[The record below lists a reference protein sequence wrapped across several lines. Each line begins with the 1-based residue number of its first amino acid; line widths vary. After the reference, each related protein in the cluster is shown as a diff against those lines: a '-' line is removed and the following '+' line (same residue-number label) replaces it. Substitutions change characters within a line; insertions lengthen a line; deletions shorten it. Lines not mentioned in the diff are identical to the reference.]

1 MRRTSAIIL
10 EAAHSFRVTSLPN
23 GRVRI
28 ELEDV
33 DTKDLE
39 PSAPSTVYDK
49 AGVARRLGVGKR
61 SIDNYIRQPRN
72 PLAYSIAMGRA
83 RFLEA
88 DVIAWIEEGKSP
100 AAKRVKARF
109 GL

>member
-1 MRRTSAIIL
+1 MKRTSSIIL

-23 GRVRI
+23 GRVKI

-33 DTKDLE
+33 ETKDLE
-39 PSAPSTVYDK
+39 PTEPSTCYDK

-72 PLAYSIAMGRA
+72 PLPYSISMGRA
-83 RFLEA
+83 RFLES
-88 DVIAWIEEGKSP
+88 DVIEWIKAGQST
-100 AAKRVKARF
+100 AAKRVKARL
-109 GL
+109 G

>member
-39 PSAPSTVYDK
+39 PCAPSTVYDK
-49 AGVARRLGVGKR
+49 SGVARRLGVGKR
-61 SIDNYIRQPRN
+61 SIDNYIRQVRN
-72 PLAYSIAMGRA
+72 PLPYSIAMGRA
-83 RFLEA
+83 RFLES
-88 DVIAWIEEGKSP
+88 DVIKWLEEGKSP
-100 AAKRVKARF
+100 AAKRVKARL
-109 GL
+109 G

>member
-1 MRRTSAIIL
+1 MRRTSAITL

-33 DTKDLE
+33 DTNALE
-39 PSAPSTVYDK
+39 PAAPSTVYDK
-49 AGVARRLGVGKR
+49 GGVARRLGVGKR
-61 SIDNYIRQPRN
+61 SIDNYIRQTRN
-72 PLAYSIAMGRA
+72 PLPYSIAMGRA
-83 RFLEA
+83 RFLES

-100 AAKRVKARF
+100 AAKRVKQRL
-109 GL
+109 G